1 MEFLCCLFPVFLCA
15 PLLVDSLRAVRA
27 TLRVE
32 CLRAFWATV
41 VLGIPPALLAM
52 LAVDAGRVPSPP
64 WLLVPLDWL
73 AAALCLGASGVWLG
87 TRFVLSSEAD
97 AHADYQGRLIDAGAS
112 DTIRI

>member
-32 CLRAFWATV
+32 CLRAFWVTV

-73 AAALCLGASGVWLG
+73 AAALCLGAV
-87 TRFVLSSEAD
+87 FVAALLL
-97 AHADYQGRLIDAGAS
+97 RLRYAPTPVEKVDPE
-112 DTIRI
+112 DLTY